1 MSGGMSPSG
10 DQGPTE
16 QHGVHEE
23 HSVHEKHDVHDV
35 HSAHQMH
42 DAHVHDVHEH
52 SDPMRSVD
60 DHLASVLARIQPLP
74 PFEQHLLDAHGHR
87 LAEDVVAP
95 RDVPL
100 FDNSAMDGYAVRRI
114 DVVGADQESPAVLTV
129 TQDIP
134 AGTATEA
141 EIGPGECARIMTGA
155 PVPRG
160 ADAIVPVEWTDGWSE
175 GTVRVHRVPEQ
186 GGHVRHVGEDIQR
199 GQTLLTVGTVL
210 GARQIGLL
218 AAVGRDLVA
227 VRPSPRVVVIS
238 TGSELVEPG
247 VEPGPGQIPDA
258 NGYTLSAAAR
268 EAGAIVYRVGVVAD
282 DPKLL
287 LDTIE
292 DQLVRADLVV
302 TTGGVS
308 VGAYDVVKEALSGL
322 GTVEFGRV
330 AMQPGMPQGF
340 GVVGPDEIPIFTLPG
355 NPVSA
360 YVSFE
365 LFVRP
370 AIRKLA
376 GYEDDLHHP
385 VVDAIC
391 TAGFGSPGGRRQF
404 ARGVVG
410 PAGSGGRIEV
420 RPVGGAGSH
429 LMGGLAQANC
439 LISVPEEQTRVQAG
453 DLVSVV
459 LLDEAREVL
468 AMMGER

>member
-10 DQGPTE
+10 DRGPAE
-16 QHGVHEE
+16 
-23 HSVHEKHDVHDV
+23 
-35 HSAHQMH
+35 
-42 DAHVHDVHEH
+42 
-52 SDPMRSVD
+52 MRSVEQ
-60 DHLASVLARIQPLP
+60 HLEIVLAKVRTLP
-74 PFEQHLLDAHGHR
+74 PFAQHLLDAHGHR
-87 LAEDVVAP
+87 LAQDVIAP

-114 DVVGADQESPAVLTV
+114 DVLGADDERPAVLTV
-129 TQDIP
+129 TQELP
-134 AGTATEA
+134 AGTAAEA
-141 EIGPGECARIMTGA
+141 EIGPGACARIMTGA
-155 PVPRG
+155 PIPPG
-160 ADAIVPVEWTDGWSE
+160 ADAIVPVEWTDGGAQ
-175 GTVRVHRVPEQ
+175 GTVRIHRVPEP
-186 GGHVRHVGEDIQR
+186 GGHIRRAGEDVQT
-199 GQTLLTVGTVL
+199 GQIMLTAGTVL
-210 GARQIGLL
+210 GARHIGLL
-218 AAVGRDLVA
+218 AAVGRDLVP
-227 VRPSPRVVVIS
+227 VQPSPRVVIIS

-268 EAGAIVYRVGVVAD
+268 EAGAVVYRVGVVAD

-308 VGAYDVVKEALSGL
+308 VGAYDVVKEALSAL
-322 GTVEFGRV
+322 GTVEFRRV

-340 GVVGPDEIPIFTLPG
+340 GVVGSDEVPIFTLPG

-360 YVSFE
+360 YVGFE

-376 GYEDDLHHP
+376 GHRDDDLHHP
-385 VVDAIC
+385 VIDAVC
-391 TAGFGSPGGRRQF
+391 VSGFSSPPGRRQF
-404 ARGVVG
+404 ARGMVS
-410 PAGSGGRIEV
+410 PAGDDGRVEV
-420 RPVGGAGSH
+420 RPVGGTGSH

-439 LISVPEEQTRVQAG
+439 LIVVPEEQTGVEAG

-459 LLDEAREVL
+459 LLGDAHDVV
-468 AMMGER
+468 ATTGE

>member
-1 MSGGMSPSG
+1 MSGGSRSG
-10 DQGPTE
+10 
-16 QHGVHEE
+16 
-23 HSVHEKHDVHDV
+23 SR
-35 HSAHQMH
+35 
-42 DAHVHDVHEH
+42 
-52 SDPMRSVD
+52 MRSVEE
-60 DHLASVLARIQPLP
+60 HLEAVLARIRPLP

-87 LAEDVVAP
+87 LAEDVISP

-114 DVVGADQESPAVLTV
+114 DVLGADEERPAILTV
-129 TQDIP
+129 TQELP
-134 AGTATEA
+134 AGTAAEA
-141 EIGPGECARIMTGA
+141 EIGPGACARIMTGA
-155 PVPRG
+155 PIPPG
-160 ADAIVPVEWTDGWSE
+160 ADAVVPVEWTDGGAE
-175 GTVRVHRVPEQ
+175 GTVRIYRVPAL
-186 GGHVRHVGEDIQR
+186 GAHVRRVGEDIR
-199 GQTLLTVGTVL
+199 TGQALLAAGTVL
-210 GARQIGLL
+210 GARQLGLL

-227 VRPSPRVVVIS
+227 VRPSPRVVIIS

-247 VEPGPGQIPDA
+247 AELKPGQIPDT
-258 NGYTLSAAAR
+258 NSYTLSAAAR
-268 EAGAIVYRVGVVAD
+268 EAGAVVYRVGGIAD

-292 DQLVRADLVV
+292 EQLIRADLVV

-340 GVVGPDEIPIFTLPG
+340 GTVGQDEVPIFTLPG

-360 YVSFE
+360 YVGFE

-376 GYEDDLHHP
+376 GRQDDLHHP
-385 VVDAIC
+385 VIGAVC
-391 TAGFGSPGGRRQF
+391 VGSFDSPEGKRQF
-404 ARGVVG
+404 ARGAVS
-410 PAGSGGRIEV
+410 AASADGRIEV

-429 LMGGLAQANC
+429 LMGGLARANC
-439 LISVPEEQTRVQAG
+439 LISVPEDKTRVEAG

-459 LLDEAREVL
+459 LLDDGQAALGTV
-468 AMMGER
+468 GER

>member
-10 DQGPTE
+10 DRGPTE
-16 QHGVHEE
+16 AHGAGRHGAET
-23 HSVHEKHDVHDV
+23 HSGD
-35 HSAHQMH
+35 
-42 DAHVHDVHEH
+42 
-52 SDPMRSVD
+52 MRSVEQ
-60 DHLASVLARIQPLP
+60 HLASVLSRIRPLP
-74 PFEQHLLDAHGHR
+74 PFGQHLLDAHGHR
-87 LAEDVVAP
+87 LAEDVVTP

-129 TQDIP
+129 TQELP
-134 AGTATEA
+134 AGTAAEA
-141 EIGPGECARIMTGA
+141 EIGPGACARIMTGA
-155 PVPRG
+155 PVPPG
-160 ADAIVPVEWTDGWSE
+160 ADAIVPVEWTDGGAE
-175 GTVRVHRVPEQ
+175 GTVRIYRVPEL
-186 GGHVRHVGEDIQR
+186 GGHIRHVGEDVQR
-199 GQTLLTVGTVL
+199 GQTLLTAGTVL

-218 AAVGRDLVA
+218 AAVGLDLVT

-268 EAGAIVYRVGVVAD
+268 EAGAVVYRVGVVAD

-308 VGAYDVVKEALSGL
+308 VGAYDVVKETLSGL

-340 GVVGPDEIPIFTLPG
+340 GVVGPDETPIFTLPG

-365 LFVRP
+365 VFVRP

-385 VVDAIC
+385 VIDAVC
-391 TAGFGSPGGRRQF
+391 VNGFGSPAGKRQF

-410 PAGSGGRIEV
+410 PAGWDGRIEV

-439 LISVPEEQTRVQAG
+439 LISVPEEQARVESG

-459 LLDEAREVL
+459 LLGDAHEVL
-468 AMMGER
+468 ATMGER

>member
-1 MSGGMSPSG
+1 MSGGTG
-10 DQGPTE
+10 
-16 QHGVHEE
+16 
-23 HSVHEKHDVHDV
+23 
-35 HSAHQMH
+35 
-42 DAHVHDVHEH
+42 
-52 SDPMRSVD
+52 MRSVEE
-60 DHLASVLARIQPLP
+60 HLEAVLAMIRPLP

-87 LAEDVVAP
+87 LAEDVIAP

-114 DVVGADQESPAVLTV
+114 DVLGADKDQPAVLTV
-129 TQDIP
+129 TQELP
-134 AGTATEA
+134 AGTPAEV
-141 EIGPGECARIMTGA
+141 EIGPGACARIMTGA
-155 PVPRG
+155 PIPPG
-160 ADAIVPVEWTDGWSE
+160 ADAVVPVEWTDGGAD
-175 GTVRVHRVPEQ
+175 GTVQIYRVPWP
-186 GGHVRHVGEDIQR
+186 GAHVRHTGEDIR
-199 GQTLLTVGTVL
+199 TGQTLLTAGTAL
-210 GARQIGLL
+210 AARQLGLL

-227 VRPSPRVVVIS
+227 VRPSPRVVIIS

-247 VEPGPGQIPDA
+247 AELKPGQIPDA

-268 EAGAIVYRVGVVAD
+268 EAGAVAYRVGVVAD
-282 DPKLL
+282 DPRLL

-292 DQLVRADLVV
+292 EQLIRADLVV

-340 GVVGPDEIPIFTLPG
+340 GVVGQDEIPIFTLPG

-360 YVSFE
+360 YVGFE

-376 GYEDDLHHP
+376 GRQDDDLHHP
-385 VVDAIC
+385 VIEAIC
-391 TAGFGSPGGRRQF
+391 VDGFDSPEGRRQF
-404 ARGVVG
+404 ARGAVS
-410 PAGSGGRIEV
+410 PAAPDGRIEV

-439 LISVPEEQTRVQAG
+439 LIVVAEAQTRVEPG

-459 LLDEAREVL
+459 LLDEGHA
-468 AMMGER
+468 AFGMTGER

>member
-1 MSGGMSPSG
+1 MSGSG
-10 DQGPTE
+10 SG
-16 QHGVHEE
+16 
-23 HSVHEKHDVHDV
+23 
-35 HSAHQMH
+35 
-42 DAHVHDVHEH
+42 
-52 SDPMRSVD
+52 MRSVE
-60 DHLASVLARIQPLP
+60 DHLEAVLARIRPLP

-87 LAEDVVAP
+87 LAEDVISP

-114 DVVGADQESPAVLTV
+114 DVLGADEERPAILTV
-129 TQDIP
+129 TQELP
-134 AGTATEA
+134 AGTAAEA
-141 EIGPGECARIMTGA
+141 EIGPGACARIMTGA
-155 PVPRG
+155 PIPPG
-160 ADAIVPVEWTDGWSE
+160 ADAVVPVEWTDGGAE
-175 GTVRVHRVPEQ
+175 GTVRIYRVPAL
-186 GGHVRHVGEDIQR
+186 GAHVRRVGEDIQT
-199 GQTLLTVGTVL
+199 GQTLLTAGTVL
-210 GARQIGLL
+210 GARQLGLL

-227 VRPSPRVVVIS
+227 VRPSPRVVIIS

-247 VEPGPGQIPDA
+247 AELKPGQIPDT
-258 NGYTLSAAAR
+258 NSYTLSAAAR
-268 EAGAIVYRVGVVAD
+268 EAGAVVYRVGGIAD

-292 DQLVRADLVV
+292 EQLIRADLVV

-340 GVVGPDEIPIFTLPG
+340 GTVGQDEVPIFTLPG

-360 YVSFE
+360 YVGFE

-376 GYEDDLHHP
+376 GRQDDLHHP
-385 VVDAIC
+385 VIGAVC
-391 TAGFGSPGGRRQF
+391 VGGFDSPEGKRQF
-404 ARGVVG
+404 ARGAVSQ
-410 PAGSGGRIEV
+410 ASTDGRIEV

-439 LISVPEEQTRVQAG
+439 LISVPEDTTRVEAG
-453 DLVSVV
+453 ALVSVV
-459 LLDEAREVL
+459 LLDDAQAAL
-468 AMMGER
+468 GTLGER

>member
-1 MSGGMSPSG
+1 MSGGGSG
-10 DQGPTE
+10 SG
-16 QHGVHEE
+16 
-23 HSVHEKHDVHDV
+23 
-35 HSAHQMH
+35 
-42 DAHVHDVHEH
+42 
-52 SDPMRSVD
+52 MRSVEQ
-60 DHLASVLARIQPLP
+60 HMEAVLARIRPLP

-87 LAEDVVAP
+87 LAEDIISP
-95 RDVPL
+95 REVPL

-114 DVVGADQESPAVLTV
+114 DVLGADEERPAVLTV
-129 TQDIP
+129 TQELP
-134 AGTATEA
+134 AGNAA
-141 EIGPGECARIMTGA
+141 DVEIGPGACARIMTGA
-155 PVPRG
+155 PIPPG
-160 ADAIVPVEWTDGWSE
+160 ADAVVPVEWTDGGAE
-175 GTVRVHRVPEQ
+175 GTVRIFRVPDL
-186 GGHVRHVGEDIQR
+186 GAHVRRAGEDIR
-199 GQTLLTVGTVL
+199 TGQPLLSAGTVL

-227 VRPSPRVVVIS
+227 VRPSPRVVIIS

-247 VEPGPGQIPDA
+247 AELGPGQIPDT

-268 EAGAIVYRVGVVAD
+268 EAGAIVYRVGVIAD

-292 DQLVRADLVV
+292 EQLIRADLVV

-340 GVVGPDEIPIFTLPG
+340 GVVGQDEIPIFTLPG

-360 YVSFE
+360 YVGFE

-376 GYEDDLHHP
+376 GRQEDLHRP
-385 VVDAIC
+385 VIGAVCLD
-391 TAGFGSPGGRRQF
+391 GFNSPEGKRQF
-404 ARGVVG
+404 ARGAVSL
-410 PAGSGGRIEV
+410 AGEDGRVEV

-439 LISVPEEQTRVQAG
+439 LISVPEAQTRVERG
-453 DLVSVV
+453 DAVSVI
-459 LLDEAREVL
+459 LLDEGHA
-468 AMMGER
+468 AAGTMGER

>member
-1 MSGGMSPSG
+1 MSGGMSPNG

-16 QHGVHEE
+16 KHGA
-23 HSVHEKHDVHDV
+23 EKHGLQEHGLQEHGAQQDSAHTHGFET
-35 HSAHQMH
+35 HSAG
-42 DAHVHDVHEH
+42 
-52 SDPMRSVD
+52 MRSVEE
-60 DHLASVLARIQPLP
+60 HLSTVLARIRPLP
-74 PFEQHLLDAHGHR
+74 PFEQHLLDAHEHR
-87 LAEDVVAP
+87 LADDVVAP

-114 DVVGADQESPAVLTV
+114 DVLGADQENPAVLTV
-129 TQDIP
+129 AQELP
-134 AGTATEA
+134 AGTAAEA
-141 EIGPGECARIMTGA
+141 EIGPGACARIMTGA
-155 PVPRG
+155 PVPPG
-160 ADAIVPVEWTDGWSE
+160 ADAIVPVEWTDGWAE
-175 GTVRVHRVPEQ
+175 GTVRIYRVPEP
-186 GGHVRHVGEDIQR
+186 GGHIRRVGEDVQR
-199 GQTLLTVGTVL
+199 GQNLLTAGTML

-322 GTVEFGRV
+322 GTVEFSRV

-360 YVSFE
+360 YVGFE

-370 AIRKLA
+370 AIRKLS

-385 VVDAIC
+385 VIDAIC
-391 TAGFGSPGGRRQF
+391 VSGFGSPEGKRQF
-404 ARGVVG
+404 ARGVVS
-410 PAGSGGRIEV
+410 PAGPDGRIEV
-420 RPVGGAGSH
+420 SPFGGAGSH

-439 LISVPEEQTRVQAG
+439 LISVPEEQTRVEPG
-453 DLVSVV
+453 DVVSVV
-459 LLDEAREVL
+459 LLDGAYDL
-468 AMMGER
+468 ATMGVR

>member
-1 MSGGMSPSG
+1 MSGGGSG
-10 DQGPTE
+10 SG
-16 QHGVHEE
+16 
-23 HSVHEKHDVHDV
+23 
-35 HSAHQMH
+35 
-42 DAHVHDVHEH
+42 
-52 SDPMRSVD
+52 MRSVEQ
-60 DHLASVLARIQPLP
+60 HMEAVLARIRPLP

-87 LAEDVVAP
+87 LAEDVISP
-95 RDVPL
+95 REVPL

-114 DVVGADQESPAVLTV
+114 DVLGADEERPAVLTV
-129 TQDIP
+129 TQELP
-134 AGTATEA
+134 AGNAA
-141 EIGPGECARIMTGA
+141 DVEIGPGACARIMTGA
-155 PVPRG
+155 PIPPG
-160 ADAIVPVEWTDGWSE
+160 ADAVVPVEWTDGGAE
-175 GTVRVHRVPEQ
+175 GTVRIFRVPDL
-186 GGHVRHVGEDIQR
+186 GAHVRRAGEDIR
-199 GQTLLTVGTVL
+199 TGQPLLSAGTVL

-247 VEPGPGQIPDA
+247 AELGPGQIPDT

-268 EAGAIVYRVGVVAD
+268 EAGAIVYRVGVIAD

-292 DQLVRADLVV
+292 EQLIRADLVV

-340 GVVGPDEIPIFTLPG
+340 GVVGQDEIPIFTLPG

-360 YVSFE
+360 YVGFE

-376 GYEDDLHHP
+376 GRQEDLHRP
-385 VVDAIC
+385 VIGAVCLD
-391 TAGFGSPGGRRQF
+391 GFNSPEGKRQF
-404 ARGVVG
+404 ARGAVSL
-410 PAGSGGRIEV
+410 AGEDGRVEV

-439 LISVPEEQTRVQAG
+439 LISVPEAQTRVERG
-453 DLVSVV
+453 DAVSVI
-459 LLDEAREVL
+459 LLDEGHA
-468 AMMGER
+468 AAGTMGER

>member
-1 MSGGMSPSG
+1 MTGGSDSG
-10 DQGPTE
+10 
-16 QHGVHEE
+16 
-23 HSVHEKHDVHDV
+23 
-35 HSAHQMH
+35 
-42 DAHVHDVHEH
+42 
-52 SDPMRSVD
+52 MRSVEQ
-60 DHLASVLARIQPLP
+60 HLEAVLARIRPLP
-74 PFEQHLLDAHGHR
+74 PFDQHLLDAHGHR
-87 LAEDVVAP
+87 LAEDVISP

-114 DVVGADQESPAVLTV
+114 DVVGADEESPAILTV
-129 TQDIP
+129 TQELP
-134 AGTATEA
+134 AGSAAGA
-141 EIGPGECARIMTGA
+141 EIGPGACARIMTGA
-155 PVPRG
+155 PIPPG
-160 ADAIVPVEWTDGWSE
+160 ADAVVPVEWTDGAE
-175 GTVRVHRVPEQ
+175 GTVRIYRVPEL
-186 GGHVRHVGEDIQR
+186 GAHVRHAGEDIR
-199 GQTLLTVGTVL
+199 TGQPLLAAGTVL

-227 VRPSPRVVVIS
+227 VRPSPRVVIIS

-247 VEPGPGQIPDA
+247 AELKPGQIPDA

-292 DQLVRADLVV
+292 EQLVRADVV
-302 TTGGVS
+302 ITTGGVS

-340 GVVGPDEIPIFTLPG
+340 GMVGQDDIPIFTLPG

-360 YVSFE
+360 YVGFE

-370 AIRKLA
+370 ALRKLA
-376 GYEDDLHHP
+376 GRQDDLHHRI
-385 VVDAIC
+385 VEAVCVD
-391 TAGFGSPGGRRQF
+391 GFDSPQGKRQF
-404 ARGVVG
+404 ARGAVSPA

-439 LISVPEEQTRVQAG
+439 LISVPEEKTRVEPG
-453 DLVSVV
+453 ELVSVV
-459 LLDEAREVL
+459 LLDEGRDVSGTI
-468 AMMGER
+468 GER

>member
-1 MSGGMSPSG
+1 MSGGGSG
-10 DQGPTE
+10 SG
-16 QHGVHEE
+16 
-23 HSVHEKHDVHDV
+23 
-35 HSAHQMH
+35 
-42 DAHVHDVHEH
+42 
-52 SDPMRSVD
+52 MRSVEQ
-60 DHLASVLARIQPLP
+60 HMEAVLARIRPLP

-87 LAEDVVAP
+87 LAEDVISP

-114 DVVGADQESPAVLTV
+114 DVLGADEERPAVLTV
-129 TQDIP
+129 TQELP
-134 AGTATEA
+134 AGNAA
-141 EIGPGECARIMTGA
+141 DVEIGPGACARIMTGA
-155 PVPRG
+155 PIPPG
-160 ADAIVPVEWTDGWSE
+160 ADAVVPVEWTDGGAE
-175 GTVRVHRVPEQ
+175 GTVRIFRVPDL
-186 GGHVRHVGEDIQR
+186 GAHVRRAGEDIR
-199 GQTLLTVGTVL
+199 IGQPLLSAGTVL

-227 VRPSPRVVVIS
+227 VRPSPRVVIIS

-247 VEPGPGQIPDA
+247 AELGPGQIPDT

-268 EAGAIVYRVGVVAD
+268 EAGAIVYRVGVIAD

-292 DQLVRADLVV
+292 EQLIRADLVV

-340 GVVGPDEIPIFTLPG
+340 GVVGQDEIPIFTLPG

-360 YVSFE
+360 YVGFE

-376 GYEDDLHHP
+376 GRQEDLHRS
-385 VVDAIC
+385 VIGAVCLD
-391 TAGFGSPGGRRQF
+391 GFNSPEGKRQF
-404 ARGVVG
+404 ARGAVSL
-410 PAGSGGRIEV
+410 AGEDGRVEV

-439 LISVPEEQTRVQAG
+439 LISVPEAQTRVERG
-453 DLVSVV
+453 DAVSVI
-459 LLDEAREVL
+459 LLDEGHA
-468 AMMGER
+468 AAGTTGER

>member
-1 MSGGMSPSG
+1 MSGGGSG
-10 DQGPTE
+10 SG
-16 QHGVHEE
+16 
-23 HSVHEKHDVHDV
+23 
-35 HSAHQMH
+35 
-42 DAHVHDVHEH
+42 
-52 SDPMRSVD
+52 MRSVEQ
-60 DHLASVLARIQPLP
+60 HMEAVLARIRPLP

-87 LAEDVVAP
+87 LAEDVISP

-114 DVVGADQESPAVLTV
+114 DVLGADEERPAVLTV
-129 TQDIP
+129 TQELP
-134 AGTATEA
+134 AGNAA
-141 EIGPGECARIMTGA
+141 DVEIGPGACARIMTGA
-155 PVPRG
+155 PIPPG
-160 ADAIVPVEWTDGWSE
+160 ADAVVPVEWTDGGAE
-175 GTVRVHRVPEQ
+175 GTVRIFRVPDL
-186 GGHVRHVGEDIQR
+186 GAHVRRAGEDIR
-199 GQTLLTVGTVL
+199 TGQPLLSAGTVL

-247 VEPGPGQIPDA
+247 AELGPGQIPDT

-268 EAGAIVYRVGVVAD
+268 EAGAIVYRVGVIAD

-292 DQLVRADLVV
+292 EQLIRADLVV

-330 AMQPGMPQGF
+330 AMQPVMPQGF
-340 GVVGPDEIPIFTLPG
+340 GVVGQDEIPIFTLPG

-360 YVSFE
+360 YVGFE

-376 GYEDDLHHP
+376 GRQEDLHRP
-385 VVDAIC
+385 VIGAVCLD
-391 TAGFGSPGGRRQF
+391 GFNSPEGKRQF
-404 ARGVVG
+404 ARGAVSL
-410 PAGSGGRIEV
+410 AGEDGRVEV

-439 LISVPEEQTRVQAG
+439 LISVPEAQTRVERG
-453 DLVSVV
+453 DAVSVI
-459 LLDEAREVL
+459 LLDEGHA
-468 AMMGER
+468 AAGTMGER